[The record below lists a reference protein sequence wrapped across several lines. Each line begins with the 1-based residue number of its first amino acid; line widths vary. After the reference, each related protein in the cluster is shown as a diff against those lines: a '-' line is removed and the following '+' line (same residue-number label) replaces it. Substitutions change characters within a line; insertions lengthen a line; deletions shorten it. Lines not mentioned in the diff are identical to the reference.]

1 MERSISGRAGA
12 FVGSL
17 AWGHVNFA
25 TDNRLNSGL
34 LRRLI
39 KLDHSIHV
47 AMVGNGNRR
56 HPVFDRFFHQVR
68 DPDRAV
74 QKRVFSVQ
82 VEMNERVSH
91 VTEKFNSAKGR
102 PQAGGGGKVRSD
114 W

>member
-1 MERSISGRAGA
+1 MERSISSGGSASI
-12 FVGSL
+12 GSL
-17 AWGHVNFA
+17 TRGHVNFA
-25 TDNRLNSGL
+25 TDNRLNSGF
-34 LRRLI
+34 LRSLI
-39 KLDHSIHV
+39 KLDDPIHV

-56 HPVFDRFFHQVR
+56 HPVFDRPFHQVR

-74 QKRVFSVQ
+74 QERVFSVQ